1 MRNVLRDL
9 FGKRSAAPAG
19 PLTADGRLAS
29 DLWVDQP
36 DALDKIQSRRK
47 KGEISAGHAAGLA
60 HFVERGY
67 LSFPAALP
75 DRVLDGIQEDVE
87 RVWREKPT
95 DLAFARTGAMRSF
108 ALADEAE
115 DRRPS
120 YRIADLHSHS
130 QPALELYLHR
140 PIFDYVDLILGQ
152 TGVATQ
158 SLFFEYGSQQGLH
171 RDPVFVQTKPPS
183 HLFAAWVALEDI
195 GPRCGP
201 LVYVPGSHR
210 LPYYQFEPGQFLFD
224 HARHGEKESAAMA
237 EFDRRQAEERG
248 LEPEVFTCKRGDVL
262 IWHASLLHGGSPVED
277 PSLTRKSFV
286 IHFSTLATYK
296 VRRQRIV
303 ERISGGEGETVERP
317 RIVETE
323 RVLTRDGCHG
333 FDNPLRGYRPL

>member
-1 MRNVLRDL
+1 MGILKDL
-9 FGKRSAAPAG
+9 FGKRASTPAG
-19 PLTADGRLAS
+19 PLAADGQLAS

-36 DALDKIQSRRK
+36 DALARLQARRK
-47 KGEISAGHAAGLA
+47 KGEISYDHADGLT
-60 HFVERGY
+60 HFIERGY
-67 LSFPAALP
+67 LSFAAGLP

-87 RVWREKPT
+87 RVWREKPA

-108 ALADEAE
+108 ALADEAA
-115 DRRPS
+115 DRKPS

-130 QPALELYLHR
+130 EAALDLYLHR
-140 PIFDYVDLILGQ
+140 PIFEYVDLILGQ

-224 HARHGEKESAAMA
+224 QARYGEKESAAMA

-248 LEPEVFTCKRGDVL
+248 LKPEVFTCKRGDVL

-296 VRRQRIV
+296 IRRQRIV
-303 ERISGGEGETVERP
+303 ELVSGGEGETVERP

-323 RVLTRDGCHG
+323 QVLTRNGCHG